1 MLLKKHVN
9 YRVCKVCYRRTDVP
23 KTDGLLCTASEPRPL
38 MLTRHDLSSMEV
50 LKVCASSMGDF
61 IVVGDVV

>member
-1 MLLKKHVN
+1 MKK
-9 YRVCKVCYRRTDVP
+9 YRVCKVCYSLTDVP
-23 KTDGLLCTASEPRPL
+23 KTDGLLCAASEPRPL

-50 LKVCASSMGDF
+50 FKVCASSMGDF